1 MTNQANQATRDV
13 AIDYVDVLKALA
25 DPSRLRLF
33 WLLAHIDE
41 RICVAEAMAVL
52 GTSHYNASRHLTLLK
67 QAGLVLAQREGR
79 RVFYT
84 LNKSGSLFIS
94 SLLAAVQSIPARQF
108 GQEVQRCQCL
118 LALRT

>member
-1 MTNQANQATRDV
+1 MTTQANQEAD
-13 AIDYVDVLKALA
+13 IDYVNVLKALA
-25 DPSRLRLF
+25 DPSRLRVF

-41 RICVAEAMAVL
+41 RICVAEAMVVL

-67 QAGLVLAQREGR
+67 QAGMVLAQREGR

-84 LNKSGSLFIS
+84 LNKTGSLFLS
-94 SLLAAVQSIPARQF
+94 SLLAAVQSIPASQF

-118 LALRT
+118 LALRSE